1 MRFSDIIGLGETKR
15 RLARA
20 VDEGRISHAQML
32 SGECGCGTLPLA
44 LAYAQYINCTDRRD
58 GDSCGV
64 CPSCRKMAEL
74 VHPDLHF
81 VYPVNKSGKK
91 SGEAVTSDMFL
102 PQWREIVKSTG
113 GYFDEQT
120 WYRAIEL
127 ENQQGIISRADADQ
141 IIKKLS
147 FKAFE
152 AKYKVM
158 IIWLPEKMRP
168 EAANSLLKIL
178 EEPWDRTLFLMV
190 SAAPRTLLP
199 TIVSRTQETAVPGIE
214 PEAMEEYLRRTFSL
228 DAAAARSAAR
238 LSGGN
243 LLRARNVIES
253 TGSDEENEFFEMFQ
267 WLMRY
272 AYNDKHLELL
282 QWAEDMASA
291 GREQQ
296 KGFLQY
302 SLRMLRESYMMNAGM
317 SEISYLWGRELDFC
331 RKFSPFIG
339 NHNIEAL
346 VREIESV
353 IGQIGQNGSAK
364 IIFTHFALVVSK
376 LIVKL

>member
-1 MRFSDIIGLGETKR
+1 MKFSDITGLDEIKR
-15 RLARA
+15 RMAQS
-20 VDEGRISHAQML
+20 VDEGRISHAQLL
-32 SGECGCGTLPLA
+32 SGDCGRGALPLA
-44 LAYAQYINCTDRRD
+44 LAYAQYVNCTSRRD
-58 GDSCGV
+58 GDSCGE
-64 CPSCRKMAEL
+64 CPSCRKIAEL

-102 PQWREIVKSTG
+102 PQWRELFLETG
-113 GYFDEQT
+113 GYFDEQM
-120 WYRAIEL
+120 WYRAIDM
-127 ENQQGIISRADADQ
+127 ENQQGLISRAEADSVIQ
-141 IIKKLS
+141 KLS

-152 AKYKVM
+152 ARYKVM

-178 EEPWDRTLFLMV
+178 EEPWEGTLFLMV
-190 SAAPRTLLP
+190 SAAPRSLLP
-199 TIVSRTQETAVPGIE
+199 TILSRTQETVLPAIDTAAVEDYLRRTCRIE
-214 PEAMEEYLRRTFSL
+214 PEAAHT
-228 DAAAARSAAR
+228 AAR
-238 LSGGN
+238 LCGGDLLRGLAIARSGG
-243 LLRARNVIES
+243 
-253 TGSDEENEFFEMFQ
+253 GDENEYFQMFQ

-282 QWAEDMASA
+282 QWAEDAAAA

-296 KGFLQY
+296 KEFFGY
-302 SLRMLRESYMMNAGM
+302 ALRMLRESYMLNAGM
-317 SEISYLWGRELDFC
+317 EEISCLWGSELDFC

-346 VREIESV
+346 IAEIESAAA
-353 IGQIGQNGSAK
+353 QIGQNGNAK

-376 LIVKL
+376 LIVKI